1 MGMQDHSFEHTGYE
15 YNTLMNMLQVSVSKH
30 LLDEHFTLVW
40 ANDYYYDLI
49 GYSREE
55 YEALYHNRPDLY
67 YKNEIL
73 GIRDEE
79 LWNQIGEEV
88 VKAMDE
94 GRNGY
99 SMVSRM
105 RRRDGSY
112 LWVRMTA
119 RFTQE
124 YIGGCRVSYTA
135 MTDVSD
141 VMGTKLEQSVTYDNL
156 PGFVAKY
163 RVGQALEFTL
173 IEANDRFFEFFGID
187 SIKNM
192 DYALFRE
199 NVQRNREV
207 FEQHRQALLEGKP
220 VHFTVR
226 MRNQFGKEA
235 WLQIN
240 ASCIGRQEGDPVYLV
255 IYIDV
260 TNETELRQ
268 MQKKLEEQARRL
280 RSALEQAQVASR
292 AKSDFLSHMSH
303 DIRTPMNAILGMTD
317 IAAAHLEDPVKM
329 RDCLKKIGLSGQH
342 LLGLI
347 NDVLDMSKIESGN
360 LVLRED
366 TVSLPEILESIVTI
380 MQPQFGE
387 RSQRFSIRLQSVV
400 HEQFL
405 SDSLR
410 LRQIFLNILS
420 NACKFTPDGG
430 RITMDVQELSFDTHT
445 ARLAFLVT
453 DTGIGMQPEFLSHL
467 FEAFSR
473 ERDSRVD
480 KTEGTGL
487 GMAITKRIV
496 ELLGGTIEVH
506 SRPGE
511 GTGFRVELPL
521 KIQEMPQLQEHFPDL
536 RIIVC
541 DDDAIMCEY
550 TLELLRRMGI
560 HAVWVSSGT
569 KAVETLR
576 EAQNAGKPYDA
587 VLLDWKMPG
596 QDGLQTSRQIR
607 AICGDALP
615 ILIITA
621 YDWGDIRGE
630 AQQAGITGFLQK
642 PIFVSTLIQGL
653 RRFVLR
659 TPAKPGSQQEK
670 EPADFAG
677 KRFLLVEDN
686 VLNQEV
692 TAELLGGMGAQVEIA
707 GDGRQGVDAFVRSQP
722 GYYDL
727 ILMDIQM
734 PVMDGYTAARQIRG
748 KTRADARE
756 IPILAMTADAFAED
770 IQAARE
776 AGMNGHL
783 AKPLDMAAMK
793 REISKYL

>member
-1 MGMQDHSFEHTGYE
+1 
-15 YNTLMNMLQVSVSKH
+15 
-30 LLDEHFTLVW
+30 
-40 ANDYYYDLI
+40 
-49 GYSREE
+49 
-55 YEALYHNRPDLY
+55 
-67 YKNEIL
+67 
-73 GIRDEE
+73 
-79 LWNQIGEEV
+79 
-88 VKAMDE
+88 
-94 GRNGY
+94 
-99 SMVSRM
+99 
-105 RRRDGSY
+105 
-112 LWVRMTA
+112 
-119 RFTQE
+119 
-124 YIGGCRVSYTA
+124 

-163 RVGQALEFTL
+163 RVGRALEFTL

-317 IAAAHLEDPVKM
+317 IAAAHLEDPVKV

-387 RSQRFSIRLQSVV
+387 RSQRFSIRLQGVV

-496 ELLGGTIEVH
+496 ELLGGTIDVH

-521 KIQEMPQLQEHFPDL
+521 RIQEMPQLQEHFPDL

-550 TLELLRRMGI
+550 TLEMLRRMGI
-560 HAVWVSSGT
+560 HANWVSSGA

-576 EAQNAGKPYDA
+576 EAKDAGEPYDA

-607 AICGDALP
+607 AICGEALP

-677 KRFLLVEDN
+677 RRFLLVEDN

-692 TAELLGGMGAQVEIA
+692 TAELLGGMGHRLKSPATA
-707 GDGRQGVDAFVRSQP
+707 GRV
-722 GYYDL
+722 
-727 ILMDIQM
+727 
-734 PVMDGYTAARQIRG
+734 
-748 KTRADARE
+748 
-756 IPILAMTADAFAED
+756 
-770 IQAARE
+770 
-776 AGMNGHL
+776 
-783 AKPLDMAAMK
+783 
-793 REISKYL
+793 

>member
-1 MGMQDHSFEHTGYE
+1 MQDHSFEHTGYE

-49 GYSREE
+49 GHSREE

-163 RVGQALEFTL
+163 RVGRALEFTL

-317 IAAAHLEDPVKM
+317 IAAAHLEDPVKV

-453 DTGIGMQPEFLSHL
+453 DTGIGMQPKFLSHL

-560 HAVWVSSGT
+560 HAVWVSSGA

-607 AICGDALP
+607 AICGEALP

-653 RRFVLR
+653 RRFVLC

-677 KRFLLVEDN
+677 RRFLLVEDN

-692 TAELLGGMGAQVEIA
+692 TAELLGGMGAQVEIT